1 MSSLTSVACAASRPA
16 RRLCTVLA
24 AGKARRIGLTCLAAL
39 ALAAQAQAATPA
51 QRADRALDN
60 GLQRLTEMRGGPPGA
75 AAVVQRGGQRRLHVA
90 GTANLRTGRPWRARD
105 YMRVASTSKAFSGA
119 VALSLVS
126 RGALELDD
134 TIGERLPDLPP
145 AWSAVTLRQLL
156 SHTSGLPNYTTN
168 MGFLAHLRS
177 DPHGFLSPRQLIDFV
192 ADDRLAFPPG
202 SAYAYSNTDNIVIA
216 LMAEAATGRSYDRLL
231 RNRVY
236 RRLGLTRTSLPTG
249 FVLPRPFVHGYDIPS
264 SQPPEDLSTVL
275 SMSGVWASGAIVSTP
290 FELNRFMRAY
300 AGGRLFG
307 AGPRSQQLRFVP
319 GASEPPGPGTNA
331 SGLGIF
337 RYRTRC
343 GTVYGH
349 TGHFPGYTQFAA
361 ATRSGRRSATV
372 SVNEQ
377 LAPPDTGPQVV
388 FRALRRVDALAV
400 CAALARRR

>member
-1 MSSLTSVACAASRPA
+1 
-16 RRLCTVLA
+16 VLA
-24 AGKARRIGLTCLAAL
+24 AGQARRIGLTCLAAL
-39 ALAAQAQAATPA
+39 ALTAQAQAATPA

-60 GLQRLTEMRGGPPGA
+60 ALERLTEMRGGPPGA
-75 AAVVQRGGQRRLHVA
+75 AAVVQRGRQRRLHVA

-134 TIGERLPDLPP
+134 TIGERLPDMPP

-156 SHTSGLPNYTTN
+156 RHTSGLLDYTRS
-168 MGFLAHLRS
+168 MGLAAHLRS
-177 DPHGFLSPRQLIDFV
+177 DPRGFLSPRQLIDFV
-192 ADDRLAFPPG
+192 AARPLAFPPG
-202 SAYAYSNTDNIVIA
+202 SSYEYSNTDNIVVA

-231 RNRVY
+231 RNRIY

-249 FVLPRPFVHGYDIPS
+249 FRLPRPFVHGYDPAT
-264 SQPPEDLSTVL
+264 SQPPEDLSTAFN
-275 SMSGVWASGAIVSTP
+275 MSFAWASGAILSTP

-300 AGGRLFG
+300 VAGRLFG

-319 GASEPPGPGTNA
+319 GSSEPPGPGKNA
-331 SGLGIF
+331 AGLGVF

-349 TGHFPGYTQFAA
+349 TGNFPGYTQFAA

-372 SVNEQ
+372 SVNEA
-377 LAPPDTGPQVV
+377 LNRPITGPQAV
-388 FRALRRVDALAV
+388 FRALRRVDAVAV